1 MKEEVDYT
9 ETVEKV
15 KQGDQQA
22 KEVLYTETCQH
33 MVFPC

>member
-9 ETVEKV
+9 EAVEKA